1 LIDEQ
6 ITAVVVG
13 IIVVIAVANASNF
26 YLSNRVVE
34 PFSEL
39 GILGPNQK
47 IADYPKQLKPGQNFT
62 LYLYVG
68 NHEGKAMDYTV
79 YAKLGNRSSVVNEN
93 VSMASPPTASYGIVL
108 ASNSTY
114 LAPITMSLKQPGNN
128 TRLVFELWTYQSNTS
143 SFVYD
148 HRWVQLWLNLSSAS

>member
-6 ITAVVVG
+6 ATAVLVG

-47 IADYPKQLKPGQNFT
+47 IADYPKQIKVGQNFT

-68 NHEGKAMDYTV
+68 NHEGKVVDYSV
-79 YAKLGNRSSVVNEN
+79 YAKVGNRSSLVNEN
-93 VSMASPPTASYGIVL
+93 TSMASPPIANYGVVL
-108 ASNSTY
+108 PNNSTY

-128 TRLVFELWTYQSNTS
+128 TRLVFELWTYQTNTS

-148 HRWVQLWLNLSSAS
+148 HKWVQLWLNLSSAS